1 MTTIRVLL
9 AEDQSLVRGAL
20 VALLSAEPDI
30 EVIAECAT
38 GTEALR
44 LVQEHPIDVAL
55 LDIEMPGLNGLDV
68 AKELSGHPCR
78 CLIVTTFGKAGY
90 VKRAMESGVDGFIVK
105 DTPPEELADTIR
117 RVHAGLRVID
127 PTLARDSL
135 LAPDNPLSDRETQ
148 VCQQLFQGKKLAR
161 HRQGPAPF
169 AGHRAQS
176 HLQHYLEDRRGKP
189 LRGCPPGEGEWL
201 DLARCPGKH
210 SRLGHV
216 LPSLLPQASPLVL
229 RCFAELDKGVPAE
242 DKLSPG
248 QLPEDL
254 TAFHGILSHA
264 DEQRATGLL
273 NEVEGITAE
282 GVLHLGNEIGH
293 PVEGNLGE
301 PLHGR
306 LAFSVLLFPQ
316 QWSDHRVREDLPNR
330 GVSLRPFRQEP
341 ALGLLQG
348 LDVDGHA
355 VGRCA

>member
-105 DTPPEELADTIR
+105 DTPPEELADAIR

-148 VCQQLFQGKKLAR
+148 VCQQLFQGKR
-161 HRQGPAPF
+161 SPAI
-169 AGHRAQS
+169 AKALH
-176 HLQHYLEDRRGKP
+176 
-189 LRGCPPGEGEWL
+189 
-201 DLARCPGKH
+201 
-210 SRLGHV
+210 
-216 LPSLLPQASPLVL
+216 
-229 RCFAELDKGVPAE
+229 
-242 DKLSPG
+242 LSPG
-248 QLPEDL
+248 
-254 TAFHGILSHA
+254 TVRNHISSIISK
-264 DEQRATGLL
+264 TGAG
-273 NEVEGITAE
+273 NRFKAA
-282 GVLHLGNEIGH
+282 HLAKANGWI
-293 PVEGNLGE
+293 
-301 PLHGR
+301 
-306 LAFSVLLFPQ
+306 
-316 QWSDHRVREDLPNR
+316 
-330 GVSLRPFRQEP
+330 
-341 ALGLLQG
+341 
-348 LDVDGHA
+348 
-355 VGRCA
+355 

>member
-105 DTPPEELADTIR
+105 DTPPEELADAIR

-135 LAPDNPLSDRETQ
+135 LAPDNPLSERETQ
-148 VCQQLFQGKKLAR
+148 VCQQLFQGKSS
-161 HRQGPAPF
+161 PAI
-169 AGHRAQS
+169 AKALH
-176 HLQHYLEDRRGKP
+176 
-189 LRGCPPGEGEWL
+189 
-201 DLARCPGKH
+201 
-210 SRLGHV
+210 
-216 LPSLLPQASPLVL
+216 
-229 RCFAELDKGVPAE
+229 
-242 DKLSPG
+242 LSPG
-248 QLPEDL
+248 
-254 TAFHGILSHA
+254 TVRNHISSIISK
-264 DEQRATGLL
+264 TGAG
-273 NEVEGITAE
+273 NRFEAA
-282 GVLHLGNEIGH
+282 HLAKANGWI
-293 PVEGNLGE
+293 
-301 PLHGR
+301 
-306 LAFSVLLFPQ
+306 
-316 QWSDHRVREDLPNR
+316 
-330 GVSLRPFRQEP
+330 
-341 ALGLLQG
+341 
-348 LDVDGHA
+348 
-355 VGRCA
+355 